1 MIVAASAALGLLI
14 GSFLNVVVARV
25 PAGRSVVHPPSH
37 CPECGRTLTWSENI
51 PIVSWVV
58 QRGRCRGCDTAIS
71 VRYPVVEAS
80 CAVLFAA
87 VAARIGWH
95 MDLAAHLVAA
105 AGMLAL
111 AVIDLDT
118 KRLPDKVLGPTTA
131 ATAVFLAL
139 AAFVDDRWDDLGR
152 GALGGVAGFVALLV
166 IHLAK
171 PAGMG
176 FGDVKLAFLCGLVL
190 GWHGLAEVVLGLYGG
205 FVLGAVVGVVLIAA
219 KRVRFGRTI
228 PFGPFL
234 VAGTLGMVLLG
245 EPLADAVRDLF

>member
-1 MIVAASAALGLLI
+1 MIIAASALLGLLI
-14 GSFLNVVVARV
+14 GSFLNVVIARV
-25 PAGRSVVHPPSH
+25 PAGGSVVHPPSH

-58 QRGRCRGCDTAIS
+58 QRGRCRGCATAIS
-71 VRYPVVEAS
+71 VRYPIVEAA
-80 CAVLFAA
+80 CALLFAA

-95 MDLAAHLVAA
+95 VDLAAHLVAV
-105 AGMLAL
+105 AGLLAL

-131 ATAVFLAL
+131 ATALLLGL
-139 AAFVDDRWDDLGR
+139 AALVDDRWGDLGR
-152 GALGGVAGFVALLV
+152 SALGALLGFGILLL

-176 FGDVKLAFLCGLVL
+176 FGDVKLAFLCGLLL
-190 GWHGLAEVVLGLYGG
+190 GWHGLADVAIGLYGG
-205 FVLGAVVGVVLIAA
+205 FVLGAVVGVALIAA
-219 KRVRFGRTI
+219 KRASFGRAI

-234 VAGTLGMVLLG
+234 AAGTVGMVLFG
-245 EPLADAVRDLF
+245 EPLADAARDLF